1 MVFSLSEQTA
11 NQNQQLDQ
19 AKSVNDALTQGNHSK
34 EVEIKELKL
43 KLSHQSS
50 ATEEPNAKLVE
61 VTQSRES
68 LMKLFKDSKSIN
80 HRQKVQLEQKEKN
93 LCRANDDIIRLR
105 RLLQQRDAEISKIS
119 LRCSFDA
126 ATYEQ
131 KLEEARIGFET
142 ATANNLSRL
151 DGKVRQIEQ
160 LKQKLEE
167 AETGFETAT
176 ANNLSRLDGKERQ
189 IEQLKS
195 SLKIQMDVLVEIDG
209 ERNQLKIDEKA
220 MKQKI
225 EYLEREL
232 KKHVTKCSELEASLA
247 TLATSSKRDLKAKD
261 QSIAALQGDLEA
273 KDQSVAAL
281 QGILEAKNQ
290 SIAALQG
297 DLEAQDQSILAL
309 QGDLEAKDQSIA
321 ALKGELEKRHV

>member
-1 MVFSLSEQTA
+1 MSEQTA

-131 KLEEARIGFET
+131 KLEEARI
-142 ATANNLSRL
+142 
-151 DGKVRQIEQ
+151 
-160 LKQKLEE
+160 
-167 AETGFETAT
+167 GFETAT

>member
-131 KLEEARIGFET
+131 KLEEARI
-142 ATANNLSRL
+142 
-151 DGKVRQIEQ
+151 
-160 LKQKLEE
+160 
-167 AETGFETAT
+167 GFETAT